1 MRLILTTATDRFSP
15 YLNMRFNYQ
24 QNFRLQT
31 KLLACNFYCSND
43 DRVLMKYLFAVFF
56 VLAFMFTPIFAQAEE
71 ISTDK
76 GTLHVSLTTDPAIPK
91 INEQTK
97 MKIDFINPNTN
108 QIQEHIDYRLTV
120 TRGDATVFGPT
131 PLLHTTTG
139 SLTVPVEFRQNG
151 EHRIQVDVEGILF
164 QPIPMET
171 AMFTKIIGS
180 TAGQPSD
187 SENGGG
193 CLIATA
199 AYGTEMSSQVQ
210 LLREVRNNVLSTDS
224 GMHFMTTFNSL
235 YYMFSPTIADLERQN
250 PLFKEVVRIAITPM
264 LATLSILNYVD
275 IQSEQQVLAYGI
287 GIILLNSAIYLA
299 VPAII
304 ITKLRK
310 K

>member
-1 MRLILTTATDRFSP
+1 
-15 YLNMRFNYQ
+15 
-24 QNFRLQT
+24 
-31 KLLACNFYCSND
+31 
-43 DRVLMKYLFAVFF
+43 MKYLFASFF
-56 VLAFMFTPIFAQAEE
+56 VIAFVFTPIFAQAEE
-71 ISTDK
+71 IPTDK
-76 GTLHVSLTTDPAIPK
+76 GTLHVSLSTDPAVPK

-108 QIQEHIDYRLTV
+108 QIQEHIDYRITV
-120 TRGDATVFGPT
+120 IRGDATVFGPT

-171 AMFTKIIGS
+171 AMFTKVIGS
-180 TAGQPSD
+180 AAGQPTD
-187 SENGGG
+187 SQNGGG

-199 AYGTEMSSQVQ
+199 TYGTEMSPNVQ
-210 LLREVRNNVLSTDS
+210 LLREIRDNILSTNS
-224 GMHFMTTFNSL
+224 GTNFMTAFNSM
-235 YYMFSPTIADLERQN
+235 YYTFSPAIADLERQN
-250 PLFKEVVRIAITPM
+250 PLFKEAVKITITPM
-264 LATLSILNYVD
+264 LVTLSILSYVD

-287 GIILLNSAIYLA
+287 GLILLNSVVYFI

>member
-1 MRLILTTATDRFSP
+1 
-15 YLNMRFNYQ
+15 
-24 QNFRLQT
+24 
-31 KLLACNFYCSND
+31 
-43 DRVLMKYLFAVFF
+43 MKYLFAAFF
-56 VLAFMFTPIFAQAEE
+56 VFAFVLTPIFAQAEE
-71 ISTDK
+71 IPTDK
-76 GTLHVSLTTDPAIPK
+76 GTLHISLSTDPAIPK

-120 TRGDATVFGPT
+120 TRGDTVVFGPT

-151 EHRIQVDVEGILF
+151 EHHIQVDVEGILF

-171 AMFTKIIGS
+171 AIFAKIIGS
-180 TAGQPSD
+180 AAGQPSD

-210 LLREVRNNVLSTDS
+210 LLREVRDNVLGTNS
-224 GMHFMTTFNSL
+224 GTHFMMAFNSM
-235 YYMFSPTIADLERQN
+235 YYTFSPTIADLERQN
-250 PLFKEVVRIAITPM
+250 PLFKEAVKITITPM
-264 LATLSILNYVD
+264 LVTLSILNYVD
-275 IQSEQQVLAYGI
+275 VQSEQQVMAYGI
-287 GIILLNSAIYLA
+287 GLILLNSAIYFA

-304 ITKLRK
+304 IMKLRK